1 MRKSPFFLHLHM
13 CIFLLIPC
21 KVWNNLFPSLYNSL
35 AASPP
40 HSHTQPPNN
49 PKSFSLAVQSWATL
63 APTVFFLLTFFSFFW
78 YILLFFLFVTSVTV
92 VFFGTVNQRSTSFHS
107 PQISDGEFLS
117 SPPSFS
123 NILQKLLVFSP
134 VRLSNSNCCVGDV
147 TQDAPW
153 VIRRVSLI
161 KKILC
166 FLLFC

>member
-1 MRKSPFFLHLHM
+1 MRKSPFLLHLHM

-21 KVWNNLFPSLYNSL
+21 KVWNTLFPSLYNSL

-40 HSHTQPPNN
+40 HSPLPHTTPKQPQIIFFGCSILSYTCPYCI
-49 PKSFSLAVQSWATL
+49 FSADI
-63 APTVFFLLTFFSFFW
+63 FSFFW

-92 VFFGTVNQRSTSFHS
+92 VFFGTVNQQSTSFHS

-153 VIRRVSLI
+153 VIRRVL
-161 KKILC
+161 
-166 FLLFC
+166 